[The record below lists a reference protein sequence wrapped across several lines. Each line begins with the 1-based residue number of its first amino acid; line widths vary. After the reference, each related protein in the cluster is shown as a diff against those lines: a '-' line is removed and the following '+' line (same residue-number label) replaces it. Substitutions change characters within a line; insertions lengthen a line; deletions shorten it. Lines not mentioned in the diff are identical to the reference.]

1 MAFLTMSM
9 CEIFHSFNMRSRRR
23 SIFTLTKQNL
33 WLWGSGIAALIL
45 TSVVIEVPALA
56 KIFEFTTIDMKEYG
70 IAMGLAVLI
79 IPIVEIVKAVQRAVE
94 KSRKD
99 KEEASERRAKQ
110 RD

>member
-1 MAFLTMSM
+1 M
-9 CEIFHSFNMRSRRR
+9 
-23 SIFTLTKQNL
+23 
-33 WLWGSGIAALIL
+33 
-45 TSVVIEVPALA
+45 PALA